1 MKFSENKQSIPGK
14 VQVVKDRYGQ
24 ISVFPE
30 DVDIEGYLSMYM
42 NVYHYNKDPSA
53 HYCIT
58 ETWSTI
64 QKRAIEYLHIEE
76 LQNEITLSN
85 QIKDEIKYI
94 REKERT
100 SHDYTIS

>member
-14 VQVVKDRYGQ
+14 VQVVKDSYGQ
-24 ISVFPE
+24 LSVFPE
-30 DVDIEGYLSMYM
+30 DMNIGGYLPMYM
-42 NVYHYNKDPSA
+42 NVYHHNKDPSS

-64 QKRAIEYLHIEE
+64 QNRAHWYLDIEE

-85 QIKDEIKYI
+85 EIKEEIKYI
-94 REKERT
+94 RDKER
-100 SHDYTIS
+100 HHMII